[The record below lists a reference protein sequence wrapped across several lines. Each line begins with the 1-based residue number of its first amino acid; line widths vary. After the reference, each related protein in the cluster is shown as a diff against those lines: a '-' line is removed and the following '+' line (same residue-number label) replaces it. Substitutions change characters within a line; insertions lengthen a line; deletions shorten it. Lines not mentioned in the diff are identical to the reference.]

1 MLIEVADQRILID
14 LNWIIR
20 KDYIL
25 DYLQIVEDQLVLH
38 YTNQEICF
46 YALDGNDVLSPGLT
60 GWIQLIQRGL
70 NIPNDKI
77 SFVSISPSL
86 PQWRWI
92 PYHLAAFEDILNH
105 ITTGSINRDTQH
117 AKFVGMLSGSRWSVA
132 RMRLAYELDQAFPN
146 NTFITYSLAQSAS
159 QLTDRIERHYVKE
172 IEWVKNKTFD
182 NDMTSVGAVD
192 YRTAITN
199 YKNLWSKYHIEIV
212 AETDEYQNLWFTDK
226 TAKCLSTGK
235 PFLLLS
241 GQHSLK
247 NLKKMG
253 FVTFDQWIDESYDEC
268 VLPGQRISAIIKS
281 LNTLYNNPDKHLIF
295 GQMEQH
301 AIHNTL
307 HYHRY
312 VQSKILLHTHS

>member
-92 PYHLAAFEDILNH
+92 PYHLAAFEQIGTL
-105 ITTGSINRDTQH
+105 IESTSINRDLNA
-117 AKFVGMLSGSRWSVA
+117 AKFVGVLAGSRWSIA
-132 RMRLAYELDQAFPN
+132 RMRMCYELDNAFPGDA
-146 NTFITYSLAQSAS
+146 FITHKMAKAHLAQLG
-159 QLTDRIERHYVKE
+159 QYYQQE
-172 IEWVKNKTFD
+172 ITWYNNRKFNNDILSGD
-182 NDMTSVGAVD
+182 N
-192 YRTAITN
+192 AIDFRDGVREYTKIWN
-199 YKNLWSKYHIEIV
+199 QFQIEIIC
-212 AETDEYQNLWFTDK
+212 ETDEYQNQWFTDK

-241 GQHSLK
+241 GQHSLQ
-247 NLKKMG
+247 NLRHLG
-253 FVTFDQWIDESYDEC
+253 FFTFDQWIDESYDQC
-268 VLPGQRISAIIKS
+268 VLPGQRINAIINS
-281 LNTLYNNPDKHLIF
+281 LQKLYLSPKKPLMICQMYKHAKQNID
-295 GQMEQH
+295 
-301 AIHNTL
+301 A
-307 HYHRY
+307 YHKY
-312 VQSKILLHTHS
+312 VQSQIQLRTHT